1 MNVIEPGWKDTN
13 RETPDVA
20 GIYAV
25 ELIEGGK
32 ADLGFYG
39 KGLGWEGGA
48 EVAKWYATGATPKP
62 MSAAEYLS
70 PQLIQVD
77 EAEWI
82 NMDDFIPVDGSA
94 NFDDQDKALDFDA
107 VSLISGF
114 ERSMLNIEVEVF
126 RTFLVAKYANST
138 VAGTVLAVGSNF
150 AAQHVGGGNL
160 VVHELSRLEGADL
173 TPGQD
178 CTVSYRDG
186 HGVVYEGLPRLED
199 VRLAATDN
207 LTAGQITF
215 LQNELRGRLPVAVD
229 RMTEAEVQVVV
240 DVAVKAFE
248 EKYQLK
254 VGTLTVNFVD
264 RLEEKTCKALDAIW
278 DDFKE
283 NESTTM
289 RVTHS
294 MRARP

>member
-1 MNVIEPGWKDTN
+1 MIEAGWKDTN
-13 RETPDVA
+13 QEPPA
-20 GIYAV
+20 APGIYAV
-25 ELIEGGK
+25 ELADGGK

-48 EVAKWYATGATPKP
+48 AVAKWYATGVTPRP

-70 PQLIQVD
+70 PQLIQVA

-94 NFDDQDKALDFDA
+94 CFDDQDKALDFEA
-107 VSLISGF
+107 VSLVSGF

-126 RTFLVAKYANST
+126 RTFLVAESANST

-160 VVHELSRLEGADL
+160 VVHDLSHLEGADMA
-173 TPGQD
+173 PGQD
-178 CTVSYRDG
+178 FTVAYQGG
-186 HGVVYEGLPRLED
+186 HGVVYEGRPRLED
-199 VRLAATDN
+199 LRLAATDN
-207 LTAGQITF
+207 LTAAQITF

-229 RMTEAEVQVVV
+229 RMTEAEIQVVV
-240 DVAVKAFE
+240 DGAVKAFE
-248 EKYQLK
+248 EKYHAK
-254 VGTLTVNFVD
+254 VGTLAVNYVD
-264 RLEEKTCKALDAIW
+264 RLEEKTCKVLDAIW
-278 DDFKE
+278 GDFKE
-283 NESTTM
+283 RESTTT

>member
-1 MNVIEPGWKDTN
+1 MIEPGWKDTN
-13 RETPDVA
+13 QEPPA
-20 GIYAV
+20 APGIYAV
-25 ELIEGGK
+25 ELADGSK

-39 KGLGWEGGA
+39 EGMGWEGA
-48 EVAKWYATGATPKP
+48 AAVAKWYATGATPKP

-94 NFDDQDKALDFDA
+94 HFDDQDRALDFEA
-107 VSLISGF
+107 VSLVSGF

-126 RTFLVAKYANST
+126 RTFLVAESANST
-138 VAGTVLAVGSNF
+138 VAGTVLAVGSHF

-160 VVHELSRLEGADL
+160 VVHDLSHLEGADMA
-173 TPGQD
+173 PGQD
-178 CTVSYRDG
+178 FTVAYQDG
-186 HGVVYEGLPRLED
+186 HGVVYEGRPRLED
-199 VRLAATDN
+199 VRLAATEN
-207 LTAGQITF
+207 LTAAQITF

-229 RMTEAEVQVVV
+229 RMSEAEIQVVV
-240 DVAVKAFE
+240 DGAVKAFE
-248 EKYQLK
+248 EKYHAK
-254 VGTLTVNFVD
+254 VGTLAVNYVD
-264 RLEEKTCKALDAIW
+264 RLEEKTCKVLDAIW
-278 DDFKE
+278 GDFKE
-283 NESTTM
+283 RESTTT